1 MDAEEGDYTQWTLGR
16 GLYTMDAG
24 EGDYTQ
30 WTLGKGTIHN
40 GRWGRGLY
48 TMDAEEGLRKGTIH
62 NER

>member
-1 MDAEEGDYTQWTLGR
+1 
-16 GLYTMDAG
+16 MDAG

-48 TMDAEEGLRKGTIH
+48 TMDAEEGDYTQWTLRKGTLLYTL
-62 NER
+62 NSQEGDYTQ